1 MSERLK
7 EYGMAKLALGRFW
20 FCCVQKFLSP
30 LAHSLSLQAQSVPS
44 GYERVRAVQW
54 CLPDRGTASSA
65 R

>member
-1 MSERLK
+1 MSECLK
-7 EYGMAKLALGRFW
+7 EYGMAKLALGR

-54 CLPDRGTASSA
+54 CLPDPGTASSA